1 MTSKF
6 LSTRHQ
12 HKVLSSD
19 SKYIVDV
26 FMWAKFGN
34 CSISMTK
41 VVTTSSLLGFYQENR
56 FFEGWS
62 CFKFNNLGLAL
73 GTNLK
78 FYVSEAK
85 GLKLKVRKF
94 WGLIPSFVEVT
105 RKKLVES
112 SFLPHLPP
120 FLPFLVN
127 RVNISIRKKWKCFFL
142 FHDWLPLEFKYSD
155 TIFLWCDEK

>member
-78 FYVSEAK
+78 FYTSEAK

-94 WGLIPSFVEVT
+94 WGLIPSSVEVT
-105 RKKLVES
+105 GKKLVES
-112 SFLPHLPP
+112 TFFAPPPSPPSSWIGLISVSETSENDCFYFIIGFL
-120 FLPFLVN
+120 
-127 RVNISIRKKWKCFFL
+127 
-142 FHDWLPLEFKYSD
+142 
-155 TIFLWCDEK
+155 